1 MDALPRMFRLDQI
14 PRAANG
20 RRLLLARSNC
30 ILLCLIA
37 LSLTGCRT
45 DRRLV
50 GYVAPQ
56 AREQESEYYW
66 GRATFLNQNSTVGS
80 GSAEEWSRIASD
92 HSVTLEGRRFAAAF
106 LLAFYVQPGFDA
118 ARMRDTMK
126 YGDTRWVQECSIEP
140 ILFSSGDNPLL
151 LHGWHFRMWL
161 FPDATGRSEWHVYFT
176 LAGHSIDPKTPS
188 KTAEAFFRGDL
199 LGSDLK
205 LTEFTLYCRLPED
218 KSATVIERHC
228 WRGVGIKVR
237 PDDRYMLH

>member
-1 MDALPRMFRLDQI
+1 MHALPRMFRLDQI

-20 RRLLLARSNC
+20 RRLLLARANC

-92 HSVTLEGRRFAAAF
+92 QSKQLANRRFAAAF

-126 YGDTRWVQECSIEP
+126 YADTRWVQDCCVESM
-140 ILFSSGDNPLL
+140 LFSSGDAPLL
-151 LHGWHFRMWL
+151 LLGYHFRMLL
-161 FPDATGRSEWHVYFT
+161 FPDQRGHSDWLVYFT

-188 KTAEAFFRGDL
+188 KTAAAFLRGDL
-199 LGSDLK
+199 LESDLK
-205 LTEFTLYCRLPED
+205 LIAVNSESC
-218 KSATVIERHC
+218 
-228 WRGVGIKVR
+228 G
-237 PDDRYMLH
+237 